1 MFVPETSQYDF
12 VVIGSG
18 PGGYVAAIRAG
29 QLGLKTAIIEKD
41 DRFGGTCLHWGC
53 IPTKALLFGAEIY
66 DYFKNSREFG
76 IECKQFTLDWGAVQA
91 RKNKIVTKLA
101 KGVEFLLKKNK
112 VETIAGYGRLAA
124 SGRVSVTD
132 AKGKSREVRARNI
145 VLATGSEAK
154 MLPGLAAD
162 GRTVLTNKEVLSL
175 KKIPKSMAII
185 GAGAVGVEFASIFSR
200 LGSQVTLVE
209 MLPRVAPLE
218 DEEVSAELERA
229 FRKQGIVVQT
239 GAKVHEASSDK
250 VASLTFAGSDGKT
263 IAMEAETLLVAVGR
277 APNTADVGLDKTRIQ
292 PDRGFIPVDPFMR
305 TVEPGVYAIG
315 DIVAASPLLAHVGH
329 AEGIVAATHAAGK
342 TAEPINYQQV
352 PNCTY
357 CEPEVSS
364 VGLTE
369 RQAREAGFRVKVGK
383 FPFSANSKADILGVR
398 AGFVKIVSDETY
410 GEILGVHMIGP
421 RVTEMIAEAVLAL
434 RLEATAED
442 LAHTIHPHPTLT
454 EAVLEAAHAA
464 HDWPIHI

>member
-1 MFVPETSQYDF
+1 MPETPQYDF

-18 PGGYVAAIRAG
+18 PGGYVAAIRAA
-29 QLGLKTAIIEKD
+29 QLGLKTAIVEKD
-41 DRFGGTCLHWGC
+41 DKFGGTCLHWGC
-53 IPTKALLFGAEIY
+53 IPTKALLFDAEVY
-66 DYFKNSREFG
+66 DYFKNAREFG
-76 IECKQFTLDWGAVQA
+76 IDCKQFALDWDAVQA

-101 KGVEFLLKKNK
+101 KGVEFLLKKHK
-112 VETIAGYGRLAA
+112 VETIAGYGRLVGGA
-124 SGRVSVTD
+124 RVGVTD
-132 AKGKSREVRARNI
+132 AKGKRRELQATSI

-162 GRTVLTNKEVLSL
+162 GKVVLTNKEVLGL

-185 GAGAVGVEFASIFSR
+185 GAGAVGVEFASIFNR
-200 LGSQVTLVE
+200 LGTEVTLIE
-209 MLPRVAPLE
+209 MLPRIVPLE

-229 FRKQGIVVQT
+229 FRKQGIVIHT
-239 GAKVHEASSDK
+239 DAKVQQANSGK
-250 VASLTFAGSDGKT
+250 TASLTFAARDGKT
-263 IAMEAETLLVAVGR
+263 VALEAETLLVAVGR

-292 PDRGFIPVDPFMR
+292 VERGFVQVDGFMR
-305 TVEPGVYAIG
+305 TAEPGVYAIG
-315 DIVAASPLLAHVGH
+315 DIVTSSPLLAHVGH

-342 TAEPINYQQV
+342 PAEPINYQQV

-369 RQAREAGFRVKVGK
+369 SQARETGFKVKIGK

-398 AGFVKIVSDETY
+398 TGFVKIVSDETY

-464 HDWPIHI
+464 HDWAIHI